1 MEMMKVAED
10 ARATWTEPEWRSR
23 MERHTRR
30 LSPIL
35 SAHLD
40 RASRQEPHPVID
52 FLFKYY
58 SFSPAHL
65 LRWSPGVGVV
75 LAGEIPDSLQAIRE
89 GSVTPAGW
97 WMDPGHFPEARR
109 DPLAWVVSLLRAVA
123 DRPPRFGCF
132 GLHEWAMVYRSDSVR
147 HPQLPLRYTVE
158 ETANIVDALPI
169 ACSHYDAFRFF
180 TPAARPRNRLQPD
193 LASRIDLEQ
202 CGCLHVNMD
211 LYKWSSMFYPWISSD
226 LIADCF
232 LLALRIREVD
242 MRASPY
248 DLTGLG
254 LDPIPIETEEG
265 RCQYVEWQ
273 KTFSAEAVPLRQRLI
288 EALAE
293 LIRLTGRA

>member
-1 MEMMKVAED
+1 MKLAEN

-23 MERHTRR
+23 MARHVDR

-40 RASRQEPHPVID
+40 RASRGKPHPVID

-58 SFSPAHL
+58 PFSPSHL

-75 LAGEIPDSLQAIRE
+75 LAGEVPDSLHAIRE
-89 GSVTPAGW
+89 GSVTAAGW
-97 WMDPGHFPEARR
+97 WMDPGQFPEARR
-109 DPLAWVVSLLRAVA
+109 DPLTWVESLLRAVA
-123 DRPPRFGCF
+123 ARPPRFSCF

-147 HPQLPLRYTVE
+147 HPQLSLRYSAE
-158 ETANIVDALPI
+158 ETARIVDALPI

-180 TPAARPRNRLQPD
+180 TPAARPRNRMQPD
-193 LASRIDLEQ
+193 LASRTDLEQ

-254 LDPIPIETEEG
+254 LDPIPIETDEG
-265 RCQYVEWQ
+265 RRQYVEWQ
-273 KTFSAEAVPLRQRLI
+273 KTFSAEAAPLRYRLL

-293 LIRLTGRA
+293 IIRLTGRA